1 MGGMNLALP
10 GALTEAKDVVKR
22 VVVRLV
28 TAAEQSL
35 WNSLMKRHH
44 YLGFHSLIGQSLR
57 YVAVHEDR
65 WLALLGWS
73 AAALK
78 CRVRD
83 QWIGWS
89 PALKLQRLPMVVNN
103 SRFLIL
109 PDVSVPNLA
118 SRVLSLNMKR
128 LSHDWQAA
136 HGHPIYLAET
146 FVDPRF
152 YRGTCYRAAGWLF
165 LGNTRGFANHHGTY
179 THHGCIKSVF
189 VRHLRPDATQ
199 KLADPY
205 AQLELKPTV
214 RSMNLSYAH
223 ADALH
228 KALLS
233 IPDCRMPRG
242 IRHNK
247 LAILSIAICATLCGA
262 TGFDAIAQWG
272 QACSQKMRMR
282 LRCRKN
288 SKTGLYETPSEPAIR
303 RFIQAVDAEAVD
315 GAISGWVQ
323 STVER
328 GLVAAMD
335 GKTLKGA
342 RTANGRQVKLLSAFL
357 PGQGAVLA
365 QQEIPPHT
373 NEITVVKTL
382 LDPVSLEGAVVTAD
396 AMHTQKATA
405 AYLVEEKKAD
415 YVFTVKDNQPSL
427 LEAIEDLNL
436 VAFPP
441 SGPKVRQGSRTG
453 RSQKHLD
460 QPRN

>member
-1 MGGMNLALP
+1 MNHALSRL
-10 GALTEAKDVVKR
+10 LTEDRDVVRR
-22 VVVRLV
+22 VEVRLV
-28 TAAEQSL
+28 TASERLL
-35 WNSLMKRHH
+35 WNSLMKQHH

-57 YVAVHEDR
+57 YVAVYEDR
-65 WLALLGWS
+65 WLALLGWG

-78 CRVRD
+78 CKVRD
-83 QWIGWS
+83 QWIGWTE
-89 PALKLQRLPMVVNN
+89 ALKLQRLPLVVNN

-118 SRVLSLNMKR
+118 SRVLSLNLKR
-128 LSHDWQAA
+128 LSHDWQGA

-189 VRHLRPDATQ
+189 VRHLRPDAIQ
-199 KLADPY
+199 RLADPY
-205 AQLELKPTV
+205 AQMELKPKVT
-214 RSMNLSYAH
+214 SMKLSYH
-223 ADALH
+223 DADMLH
-228 KALLS
+228 KALLT

-262 TGFDAIAQWG
+262 NTFDAMAGWG
-272 QACSQKMRMR
+272 QACSQKMRKR

-288 SKTGLYETPSEPAIR
+288 PETGLYETPSEPAIR

-335 GKTLKGA
+335 GKTLRGA
-342 RTANGRQVKLLSAFL
+342 RRRNGSQVKLLSAFL
-357 PGQGAVLA
+357 PGQGAVVA
-365 QQEIPPHT
+365 QQEIPPTT
-373 NEITVVKTL
+373 NEITMVKAL
-382 LDPVSLEGAVVTAD
+382 LDSVPLEGGVVTAD

-405 AYLVEEKKAD
+405 VYVVEEKKAD

-427 LEAIEDLNL
+427 REAIQDLNL
-436 VAFPP
+436 VDFPP
-441 SGPKVRQGSRTG
+441 SAPDVR
-453 RSQKHLD
+453 
-460 QPRN
+460 